1 MTLSSSTSASS
12 NTPAVPG
19 GQVYWR
25 KFSVGQ
31 GDLRA
36 RQGWSSFSSSSSPRV
51 MDGAGPRK
59 PQPGTMDWLLLLAGR
74 TKSPCTH
81 HSFPGSLLLSVHL
94 PSHSYAPPSSKGN
107 ERASSFGRNCFF
119 LLSLPW
125 RLLPFTCP
133 VSHGAEGGG
142 PKVPSRKGLWGII
155 ASILTPEE
163 AMESKVR
170 NSGFRVR
177 SPGFKLQPH
186 SLFHLG

>member
-1 MTLSSSTSASS
+1 MDREPS
-12 NTPAVPG
+12 
-19 GQVYWR
+19 
-25 KFSVGQ
+25 GQ
-31 GDLRA
+31 GKAGAPSLPPT
-36 RQGWSSFSSSSSPRV
+36 SSPRV

-59 PQPGTMDWLLLLAGR
+59 PQPGTTDWLLLLAGR
-74 TKSPCTH
+74 TKSL
-81 HSFPGSLLLSVHL
+81 SFPGSLLLSVHL

-107 ERASSFGRNCFF
+107 ERGSSFRRNCFF

-125 RLLPFTCP
+125 RLLCFTCP

-155 ASILTPEE
+155 ASILTLDE

-186 SLFHLG
+186 SLFHLGQDTSPVRISVLSCIMGIKIAPTS